1 MKIRKVYD
9 FEKNNVSKQLLDE
22 ISFQKYFL
30 INHILGGVIITVTV
44 TISGW
49 KYYRFQYE
57 KIRFE
62 NIFHLENGF
71 YPNR

>member
-30 INHILGGVIITVTV
+30 INHILGGVIIIVTV

-49 KYYRFQYE
+49 KYLQ
-57 KIRFE
+57 IS
-62 NIFHLENGF
+62 I
-71 YPNR
+71 